1 MLYEI
6 HMLKNYPAT
15 NLNRDD
21 TGAPKTCVFGG
32 CTRGRISSQCLKR
45 SWRTSDVFRDDI
57 GIANLGVR
65 TRHLPDCVINKLSAK
80 KDIPAEY
87 LEPLKSQIAS
97 ILKSKKDKETK
108 DKNNKDSAK
117 GITQMAFYS
126 DDDIEA
132 TVTAVYE
139 LLGKCKTLEDVKNLD
154 ISKEMSNAKTR
165 PITLD
170 IALFGRM
177 VTSDSFRNV
186 EAAMQ
191 VAHAVST
198 NRIVMESDYFTAMD
212 DLLSGEGMESS
223 GAAMMDDV
231 DYNSSCYY
239 IYANIDS
246 DALLKNLEYSENKE
260 KLVSAA
266 IPALIRAMAF
276 FNPSG
281 KQNSFAGHVLPSAIL
296 IECKEKKTPVSYVNA
311 FAAPVNDKKIIPDS
325 IEKLVAEC
333 EMTDRNFGLPVMK
346 RLWFCVDKYEQR
358 APEGAVVCKT
368 MNELT
373 EAVAE
378 TIK

>member
-65 TRHLPDCVINKLSAK
+65 TRHLPECVMDELRKNGVSE
-80 KDIPAEY
+80 EY
-87 LEPLKSQIAS
+87 LDVLKAKLTG
-97 ILKSKKDKETK
+97 IL
-108 DKNNKDSAK
+108 NKDGKESAE
-117 GITQMAFYS
+117 GITAQMAFYS
-126 DDDIEA
+126 ADDIK
-132 TVTAVYE
+132 AVAAGVQK
-139 LLGKCKTLEDVKNLD
+139 LLEDCTSKKDVEKLTAKKIGEV
-154 ISKEMSNAKTR
+154 ISDAKTR
-165 PITLD
+165 PVTLD

-177 VTSDSFRNV
+177 VTSDSFRDV
-186 EAAMQ
+186 DAAMQ
-191 VAHAVST
+191 VAQAVST

-212 DLLSGEGMESS
+212 DLLSGESMESS
-223 GAAMMDDV
+223 GAAMMGDV

-260 KLVSAA
+260 DLVAAA

-276 FNPSG
+276 SNPSG

-311 FAAPVNDKKIIPDS
+311 FAAPVNEKKIIPDS
-325 IEKLVAEC
+325 IARLVAEC
-333 EMTDRNFGLPVMK
+333 EMTDRNFGLPVAK

-368 MNELT
+368 LNELT